1 MAGILIIALFS
12 FALADEGSNSDKE
25 SNITAEKEDDD
36 RDSNNELEKSDTEIK
51 IKEQFKENEVEI
63 EREIK
68 SKAEGI
74 EIKEK
79 FRLKIKEKNGEFEV
93 EGKKKIKIRELD
105 DIGEKK
111 EIIAGR
117 INAKTGLNLTADDL
131 GDGTR
136 LRAILSNGKFA
147 EIKIM
152 PDKASEI
159 ALGILKAKCV
169 ERNCTVELKEVGDKL
184 GYELETEK
192 NVSIFFFF
200 KSKVKVRAV
209 VDAETGQIILIK
221 RPWWK
226 FLFKEVDEEEN
237 EDLESNIEADETAD
251 DKGKKV
257 TLCHIPPGNPA
268 GKNTIIVGE
277 SAVKAH
283 LAHGDYLGA
292 CKISGNETGGS
303 NGSGSGS
310 GSSGTGSSGTGNS
323 SQTNIT
329 VNLIEGV
336 GVGSQG

>member
-1 MAGILIIALFS
+1 MRKTIFLIVAGIFIITLFS
-12 FALADEGSNSDKE
+12 FALAEEGSNSDK
-25 SNITAEKEDDD
+25 
-36 RDSNNELEKSDTEIK
+36 DSDIEIK
-51 IKEQFKENEVEI
+51 IKEQIKENGVEI

-68 SKAEGI
+68 IKTEEI

-79 FRLKIKEKNGEFEV
+79 FREKIKENEGILEI
-93 EGKKKIKIRELD
+93 EGKKRIKIRELD
-105 DIGEKK
+105 ESGDKK

-117 INAKTGLNLTADDL
+117 INAKTGLNLTADDI

-159 ALGILKAKCV
+159 ALAILRAKCV
-169 ERNCTVELKEVGDKL
+169 ERNCTLELKEVDEKL

-209 VDAETGQIILIK
+209 VDAETGQVILIK

-226 FLFKEVDEEEN
+226 FLFKELDEEEN
-237 EDLESNIEADETAD
+237 EDLEGKLEKNETD
-251 DKGKKV
+251 NEKKV
-257 TLCHIPPGNPA
+257 TLCHIPPGNPVA
-268 GKNTIIVGE
+268 KSTITVGA

-292 CKISGNETGGS
+292 CKISGNETTGGGS
-303 NGSGSGS
+303 GGTGNGGTGGTSGNGSG
-310 GSSGTGSSGTGNS
+310 GTGNN